1 MTETPASSNVGQS
14 RAAFMQTIRAA
25 LGRDRTEPP
34 AAPVPIDEK
43 VVRLAQADDDLPAL
57 FASGAEA
64 VGMIVRRVA
73 PDALL
78 QQIVK
83 LMGELNAKRAATSV
97 TDLPEAAGL
106 DQLLRDAGIDV
117 LDWRNLDPATSL
129 DAIYDVDVGITDV
142 HAALA
147 ETGTLIC
154 RSDAEHL
161 RALSL
166 IPSVHIA
173 IVRPA
178 DILPDMIDYWQNLR
192 HHPAATSSSTAL
204 ITGPSK
210 TADIEG
216 QLVQGVHGPEQVYIM
231 LLEKGG

>member
-1 MTETPASSNVGQS
+1 MTETPSRSNIGQS
-14 RAAFMQTIRAA
+14 RQAFMQTIRAA

-34 AAPVPIDEK
+34 AESVPIDAK

-57 FASGAEA
+57 FARGAEA

-73 PDALL
+73 PEALL

-83 LMGELNAKRAATSV
+83 LTGELKAKRAATSV

-117 LDWRNLDPATSL
+117 LDWRSL
-129 DAIYDVDVGITDV
+129 RGVDAIYDVDVGITDV

-166 IPSVHIA
+166 IPSIHIA

-192 HHPAATSSSTAL
+192 QHPATPSSSTAM

-231 LLEKGG
+231 LVEK